1 MAAGSDIIFTDD
13 VSLQVFF
20 EHLQRLAV
28 QSWQFYY
35 RFSLWRNSLECEI
48 CIPLFILPLH
58 SILSLSFHCFKHRR
72 WNPMLF
78 KNNESLSFFGGAGR
92 YLVTWNNKEHEVQLS
107 SRERRG
113 CWNWEQEGSFFQY
126 WGRWKT
132 YFDNF
137 YCFLYSSVFSQAK
150 CVLYWD
156 FKLYTEMGLML
167 LGWKVQEL
175 DVSFLFCSKKY
186 TISIPSLP
194 PSFCLCV
201 L

>member
-1 MAAGSDIIFTDD
+1 
-13 VSLQVFF
+13 
-20 EHLQRLAV
+20 
-28 QSWQFYY
+28 
-35 RFSLWRNSLECEI
+35 
-48 CIPLFILPLH
+48 LFILPLH

-132 YFDNF
+132 YFDRTF
-137 YCFLYSSVFSQAK
+137 IVSYILMSSLRSNVFCIEILSYILK
-150 CVLYWD
+150 WD
-156 FKLYTEMGLML
+156 
-167 LGWKVQEL
+167 W
-175 DVSFLFCSKKY
+175 CS
-186 TISIPSLP
+186 
-194 PSFCLCV
+194 
-201 L
+201 